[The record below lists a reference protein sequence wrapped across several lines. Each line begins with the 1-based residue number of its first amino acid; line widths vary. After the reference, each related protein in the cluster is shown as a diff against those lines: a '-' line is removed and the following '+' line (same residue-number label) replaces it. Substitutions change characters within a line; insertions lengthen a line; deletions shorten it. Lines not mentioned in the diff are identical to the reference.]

1 MRFKSL
7 DSIKSLTIGKL
18 KEKLEGDA
26 VGAGET
32 STVQIADMGEQ
43 INNRTKDLEE
53 TEQQL
58 KELADIAK
66 ASEENE
72 EAQPQ
77 PHGPLSELSIETE
90 DQLEGLDDEIDTET
104 IVEEA
109 GEAIKVVEV
118 GAGATARAEAVTVKE
133 LTKEDEKEEEKEEE
147 KQEEPE
153 GDSLNNLFSQDE
165 QEENPQAN
173 LINSL
178 PEVTARELLDDL
190 QEINEIIREGQ
201 HN

>member
-1 MRFKSL
+1 MRFKSF
-7 DSIKSLTIGKL
+7 DNFKSLKNLKIGKA
-18 KEKLEGDA
+18 KETPD
-26 VGAGET
+26 GET
-32 STVQIADMGEQ
+32 TEAVDTSATQIASMEEQ
-43 INNRTKDLEE
+43 INNRTKDLAE

-58 KELADIAK
+58 RELTDTAK

-72 EAQPQ
+72 EAQPK

-90 DQLEGLDDEIDTET
+90 DQLEGLDEEIDTET

-109 GEAIKVVEV
+109 GEVIKVVEV
-118 GAGATARAEAVTVKE
+118 GAGATAPAEAVTVKE
-133 LTKEDEKEEEKEEE
+133 LTKEEGEKGEE

-153 GDSLNNLFSQDE
+153 VDSLNNLFSQDE
-165 QEENPQAN
+165 EEENLLAN

-178 PEVTARELLDDL
+178 PEVTAQELLDDL